1 VKVPWLTKS
10 EISKKAVSVI
20 GDYQGLVGHPVK
32 PPIPVEDIIE
42 RCLKVRFG
50 FADLEAATGVKDVLG
65 ATYVEK
71 KMICINERLLDDK
84 YEGRM
89 IFTCA
94 HEVGHWVLHRPYVK
108 EAKRLGL
115 QNDAIICRTSNAK
128 EPIEWQA
135 DFFAGSLLMPAD
147 AVKEAFYKVCGKT
160 PLELYNRKSA
170 FRVNALY
177 FDPSVESWPY
187 IAAAVCE
194 AGYFTNV
201 SKQAMIIR
209 LQRLGLLVNLTDVQL
224 GWSRSRRLR

>member
-1 VKVPWLTKS
+1 MKVPWLSKS
-10 EISKKAVSVI
+10 EISKRASSVI
-20 GDYQGLVGHPVK
+20 TDYKAIVGHPVN

-42 RCLKVRFG
+42 RCLNIRFG
-50 FADLEAATGVKDVLG
+50 FADLEEATGMKDVLG
-65 ATYVEK
+65 ATYVERR
-71 KMICINERLLDDK
+71 MICINQHLLDDK
-84 YEGRM
+84 FEGRM

-94 HEVGHWVLHRPYVK
+94 HEVGHWVMHRAYVS

-115 QNDAIICRTSNAK
+115 QGDAIICRTSNAK

-135 DFFAGSLLMPAD
+135 DFFAGCLLVPED
-147 AVKEAFYKVCGKT
+147 AVKEAFCMVCGVK
-160 PLELYNRKSA
+160 PLELYNIKSA
-170 FRVNALY
+170 FRVNSMV

-209 LQRLGLLVNLTDVQL
+209 LQGLGLLVNLTDVQL
-224 GWSRSRRLR
+224 GWDSPRRLE